1 VIKSC
6 LALLTLTGCAL
17 RSRINLLLTRQLV
30 SRPQCSGR
38 TVRPHCMHAVRPVVT
53 DAARTVCPCV
63 SVTLSVGHCHVSYK
77 TDVKYGKYSVRG
89 RYSLP

>member
-1 VIKSC
+1 
-6 LALLTLTGCAL
+6 
-17 RSRINLLLTRQLV
+17 
-30 SRPQCSGR
+30 
-38 TVRPHCMHAVRPVVT
+38 MHAVRPVVT